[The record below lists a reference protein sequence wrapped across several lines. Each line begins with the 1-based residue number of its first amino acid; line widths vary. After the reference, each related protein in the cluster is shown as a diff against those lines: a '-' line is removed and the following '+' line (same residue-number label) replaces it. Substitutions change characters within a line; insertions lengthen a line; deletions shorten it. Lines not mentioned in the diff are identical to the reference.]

1 MLTSSN
7 RVQKHRQGLR
17 AAGYRQ
23 VQVWVPDVRRKEF
36 LDECTRQVA
45 LVNAADQADSEI
57 TSMMDIALENLAGSG
72 EWH

>member
-1 MLTSSN
+1 MNNNSN

-23 VQVWVPDVRRKEF
+23 IQVWVPDMRRKEF
-36 LDECTRQVA
+36 LDECVKQVA
-45 LVNAADQADSEI
+45 RVNAADHEDSGI
-57 TSMMDIALENLAGSG
+57 SDLMDEALKNLTESG